1 MRYAYSDLGE
11 QTAGSTA
18 VVRWRGSP
26 ANVALLDPVNF
37 AKYRDGRTP
46 VFYSGG
52 GHGRSPARLTIPQD
66 GRWYVVAD
74 FGGTRHEAS
83 VEILDPHR
91 GGKPPATQQKSLV
104 EVE

>member
-11 QTAGSTA
+11 QTAGTTA

-26 ANVALLDPVNF
+26 ANVVLLDPVNF
-37 AKYRDGRTP
+37 AKYHEGRTP

-52 GHGRSPARLTIPQD
+52 GHGRSPARLSIPQD

-74 FGGTRHEAS
+74 FGGTSIEAT
-83 VEILDPHR
+83 VEILKPR
-91 GGKPPATQQKSLV
+91 GGKPPATEEKSLV
-104 EVE
+104 EVG